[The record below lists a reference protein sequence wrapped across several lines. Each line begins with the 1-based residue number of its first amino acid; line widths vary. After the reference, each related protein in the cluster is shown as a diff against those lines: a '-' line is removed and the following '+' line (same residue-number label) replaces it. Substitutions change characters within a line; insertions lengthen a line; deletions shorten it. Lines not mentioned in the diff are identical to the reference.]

1 MESRG
6 KYLVETPSPSQLAKK
21 KSITARAKI
30 YKMCLLEARQL
41 ATLLDSPT
49 NENIV
54 AIATTLF
61 ISVPKEFFDSE
72 ILDRTDGETT
82 TD

>member
-1 MESRG
+1 M
-6 KYLVETPSPSQLAKK
+6 ETPAPSQLAKK
-21 KSITARAKI
+21 KQSAVESIAARAKI

-61 ISVPKEFFDSE
+61 SSVPKEFFDSD